1 MLPANRDV
9 KQVLN
14 TPVTLSDNVSR
25 KGEMDGDR
33 WKLVVGGICAISF
46 FFFFFVTDNQRA

>member
-46 FFFFFVTDNQRA
+46 FLFFFCD